1 MPLVQV
7 QGCKASLGMHISFK
21 DGEIAYL
28 CGKTGTVAMARSL
41 GNSFYLETGTEE
53 IVLFTEPD
61 DLLVASSFG
70 VGEKIQRGLRCM
82 IYQIRELGSPL
93 IVLPKGHPAS
103 PRLKTVVSIGPKTR
117 LSCQI
122 QPGTHPEQ
130 DVLCGS
136 EEFHGLEVLGVP
148 GGAEVEGFS
157 GKILIEKL

>member
-1 MPLVQV
+1 
-7 QGCKASLGMHISFK
+7 MHISFNE
-21 DGEIAYL
+21 DEIAYL
-28 CGKTGTVAMARSL
+28 CGESGTIALAKSL
-41 GNSFYLETGTEE
+41 GNSFYLETEAEE

-70 VGEKIQRGLRCM
+70 SGDKIRRGLRCT

-130 DVLCGS
+130 DVLCGP
-136 EEFHGLEVLGVP
+136 EEFHSLEVLGAP
-148 GGAEVEGFS
+148 GGADVKGFS
-157 GKILIEKL
+157 GKMIIENL

>member
-1 MPLVQV
+1 
-7 QGCKASLGMHISFK
+7 MHISLK
-21 DGEIAYL
+21 DDEIAYL
-28 CGKTGTVAMARSL
+28 CGKTGTVALAKSL
-41 GNSFYLETGTEE
+41 GNSFYLETEAEE
-53 IVLFTEPD
+53 ITLFTEQN

-70 VGEKIQRGLRCM
+70 VGEKIQRGLRCT

-136 EEFHGLEVLGVP
+136 EEFHGLGILSVP
-148 GGAEVEGFS
+148 GGAEIEGFS
-157 GKILIEKL
+157 GNVLIEKL

>member
-1 MPLVQV
+1 
-7 QGCKASLGMHISFK
+7 MHISFNE
-21 DGEIAYL
+21 DEIAYL
-28 CGKTGTVAMARSL
+28 CGESGTVALAKTL
-41 GNSFYLETGTEE
+41 GNSFYLETEAEE

-70 VGEKIQRGLRCM
+70 SGDKLRRGLRCT

-136 EEFHGLEVLGVP
+136 EEFHGLEVLGVQ
-148 GGAEVEGFS
+148 GGADVKGFS
-157 GKILIEKL
+157 GKIIIENL

>member
-1 MPLVQV
+1 
-7 QGCKASLGMHISFK
+7 MHISFNEE
-21 DGEIAYL
+21 EIAYL
-28 CGKTGTVAMARSL
+28 CGESGTVALAKTL
-41 GNSFYLETGTEE
+41 GNSFYLETEVEE

-70 VGEKIQRGLRCM
+70 SGDKIRRGLRCT

-130 DVLCGS
+130 DVLCCL
-136 EEFHGLEVLGVP
+136 EEFNGLEVLGVP
-148 GGAEVEGFS
+148 GGAELKGFS
-157 GKILIEKL
+157 GETIIEKF

>member
-1 MPLVQV
+1 
-7 QGCKASLGMHISFK
+7 MHISFK
-21 DGEIAYL
+21 DDEIAYL
-28 CGKTGTVAMARSL
+28 CGKTGTVAMAMSL
-41 GNSFYLETGTEE
+41 GNSFYLETEAEE

-70 VGEKIQRGLRCM
+70 VGEKIQRGLRCT

-103 PRLKTVVSIGPKTR
+103 PRLRTVVSIGPKTR

-148 GGAEVEGFS
+148 GGAKIEGFS
-157 GKILIEKL
+157 GKVLTEKL

>member
-1 MPLVQV
+1 
-7 QGCKASLGMHISFK
+7 MHISFK
-21 DGEIAYL
+21 DDEIAYL
-28 CGKTGTVAMARSL
+28 CGQTGTVALAKSL
-41 GNSFYLETGTEE
+41 GNFFYLETEVEE

-70 VGEKIQRGLRCM
+70 TGEKVQRGLRCT
-82 IYQIRELGSPL
+82 IYHIRELGSPL

-103 PRLKTVVSIGPKTR
+103 PRLKIVMSIGPKTR
-117 LSCQI
+117 MSCKI

-148 GGAEVEGFS
+148 GGAEVKGFS
-157 GKILIEKL
+157 GKVLIEKL